1 MKLPTGFTA
10 SGVACGLKASGDLDL
25 GFIVSDRPATPAAVF
40 TSNRFLAA
48 PVQIA
53 KRYLRKGSAR
63 AIVVN
68 AGNANACTGRR
79 GLSDAKRMTRL
90 AGEALGINPE
100 RVVVCSTGVIG
111 EHLDMAKVETGI
123 ASAAPLVSADG
134 GEAFARAIMTTDT
147 RVKVAEATAGDAT
160 LVGIAKGAGMMAPAM
175 ATMLAFVLTDAPV
188 ERGFLTEALQQATKV
203 SFNAL
208 CLDSCMST
216 NDTVLV
222 LANGAAGGDQITKD
236 DPRAGAFAAAL
247 TDVCA
252 SLARQ
257 IADDGE
263 GMTKLVTVRMEG
275 CANEREARLGAR
287 AIADSLLV
295 RCALNGGDPYWG
307 RILAA
312 LGTVPFAFDPNS
324 VDVWMG
330 SEKLAEGGT
339 TGPGDVDKAR
349 AAMQDREI
357 EIRVDMRRGSATTT
371 LLTNDLSV
379 EYVRFNTEYTT

>member
-1 MKLPTGFTA
+1 MRLPAGFTA
-10 SGVACGLKASGDLDL
+10 SGIACGLKPSGKPDL
-25 GFIVSDRPATPAAVF
+25 GIVLSDRPAVPAAVF
-40 TSNRFLAA
+40 TSNRFQAA
-48 PVQIA
+48 PVQLA
-53 KRYLRKGSAR
+53 KRTIRRGSAR

-68 AGNANACTGRR
+68 AGNANACTGKR
-79 GLSDAKRMTRL
+79 GLADAKRMARL
-90 AGEALGINPE
+90 GGDALGIGAD
-100 RVVVCSTGVIG
+100 RVLVCSTGVIG
-111 EHLDMAKVETGI
+111 EHLDMGKVEAGI
-123 ASAAPLVSADG
+123 AAAAPAVSADG
-134 GEAFARAIMTTDT
+134 GEDFARAIMTTDT
-147 RVKVAEATAGDAT
+147 RQKVASAQASDAT
-160 LVGIAKGAGMMAPAM
+160 VVGIAKGAGMMAPAM

-188 ERGFLTEALQQATKV
+188 ERGFLTEALQRATKV
-203 SFNAL
+203 SFNAI

-222 LANGAAGGDQITKD
+222 LANGAAGGDPIAAG
-236 DPRAGAFAAAL
+236 DPRADGFEAAL
-247 TDVCA
+247 TEVCA

-263 GMTKLVTVRMEG
+263 GMTKLVTIRMEG

-312 LGTVPFAFDPNS
+312 LGTVPFSFDPNA

-330 SEKLAEGGT
+330 GEKLAEGGT
-339 TGPGDVDKAR
+339 RGPGDADAAR
-349 AAMQDREI
+349 AAMQGREI
-357 EIRVDMRRGSATTT
+357 EVRVDMRRGAGSAM